1 MGLGRRVDEAS
12 ARAVA
17 DIARSVEVGPKPVLT
32 TQRAGSKPNQVML
45 IVQPATMIGWHR
57 RLVARRWT
65 AQQHKFP
72 RGGPRVY
79 HLITD
84 PEVVQGRW
92 LHVFA
97 V

>member
-1 MGLGRRVDEAS
+1 MASAATYEES

-17 DIARSVEVGPKPVLT
+17 DIARSVEVGPKPVPT
-32 TQRAGSKPNQVML
+32 TRGAGSKPNQVML
-45 IVQPATMIGWHR
+45 IVQPATVIGWHR

-65 AQQHKFP
+65 TQQQKFP
-72 RGGPRVY
+72 WCGALVY
-79 HLITD
+79 HVITD
-84 PEVVQGRW
+84 PEVFQGRW